1 MKYIKHI
8 TLHLIISNRL
18 LILVTLFKPD
28 AQHITHENRIKPQH
42 PSAQQMQHNSIH
54 SQTQYQPQYYYTTAN
69 RHVAQVVN
77 RSAKIRSTQNAQ
89 VPNVTDDFIH
99 AYTHTNQVILLCLD
113 YKENLHN

>member
-1 MKYIKHI
+1 M
-8 TLHLIISNRL
+8 IISNRL
-18 LILVTLFKPD
+18 LILVTFFKPD

-89 VPNVTDDFIH
+89 VSNVTDDFIH
-99 AYTHTNQVILLCLD
+99 AYTHSNRVLPQLLETKKKIRTIIIITNDC
-113 YKENLHN
+113 